1 MTQPR
6 KQALLLL
13 DEGASQRKIE
23 LQHLP
28 FTIGRLPDRDLVLP
42 DSHISRRHAQIVEEN
57 GQFFLL
63 DEGSQS
69 GTYVNNWRVQRQ
81 VLHDGDV
88 IQVGSVDAAHL
99 RFHLQDETSITS
111 LRELLAQIPDTS
123 GSESNLAKL
132 GWFVEAARRLNDY
145 GAVNEILTVLIE
157 STLQLTRAERGFVF
171 LCNSVNQ
178 LELAVGRNT
187 RSETLTDDETVS
199 RSAIEQAIQSESEF
213 IVTDTLSAEAAE
225 PSMSIIAHNLRTIIC
240 IPLRRG
246 SGSPG
251 AQKRQVL
258 GVLYLDSR
266 HQRGKLT
273 QVDSNLLN
281 VIASEAAVMVQ
292 NATMVQAEE
301 DARLYR
307 AELQIA
313 YDIQQGLM
321 KVRLPKLSY
330 AEVNAQNLP
339 CREIGGDFFDA
350 VANAEGLSVVVA
362 DVSGKGVSAA
372 MLGATLQ
379 GLIHAQLLAGQ
390 ELAQIAS
397 LANEFIC
404 GKDVG
409 KYATLVLLRL
419 APTGQVEYINCGHVQ
434 PLLQAQREVRLLT
447 NGNLPVGLLRGTS
460 YTAERFSMQPGERV
474 VIVTDGITEAED
486 RAGESFGDTAMPR
499 AIGQGTGLPQL
510 LELLST
516 FTAGAPLEDDCTV
529 LEVCYAV
536 CGTAA
541 VAEPLR

>member
-1 MTQPR
+1 MTETRQ
-6 KQALLLL
+6 QALLLL
-13 DEGASQRKIE
+13 DEGALQRRIE
-23 LQHLP
+23 LPHLP
-28 FTIGRLPDRDLVLP
+28 FTIGRLPDRDLILP
-42 DSHISRRHAQIVEEN
+42 DSHISRRHAQIAEEE
-57 GQFFLL
+57 GQFLL
-63 DEGSQS
+63 IDEGSQS
-69 GTYVNNWRVQRQ
+69 GSYVNGWRVRRQ
-81 VLHDGDV
+81 LLHDGDL
-88 IQVGSVDAAHL
+88 IQIGSVDAPHI
-99 RFHLQDETSITS
+99 RFHVQDQTGMTS
-111 LRELLAQIPDTS
+111 LRELLQQIPDTS

-171 LCNSVNQ
+171 LCNSANQ

-187 RSETLTDDETVS
+187 RSEALTDDETIS

-213 IVTDTLSAEAAE
+213 IVTDTLSVEAAE
-225 PSMSIIAHNLRTIIC
+225 PSMSILAHNLRTIIC

-246 SGSPG
+246 SGT
-251 AQKRQVL
+251 QKRQVL

-273 QVDSNLLN
+273 KVDSNLLN

-301 DARLYR
+301 DAKLYR

-321 KVRLPKLSY
+321 KVRLPRLSY
-330 AEVNAQNLP
+330 AEVHAQSLP
-339 CREIGGDFFDA
+339 CKEIGGDFYDA
-350 VANAEGLSVVVA
+350 IASEAGLSVVVA

-390 ELAQIAS
+390 QLAQIAA

-404 GKDVG
+404 GKELG

-419 APTGQVEYINCGHVQ
+419 APDGEAEYINCGHVQ
-434 PLLQAQREVRLLT
+434 PLLHRGDEVRMLT
-447 NGNLPVGLLRGTS
+447 NGNLPVGLLRGTNYS
-460 YTAERFSMQPGERV
+460 SERFTMQPGERFL
-474 VIVTDGITEAED
+474 IVTDGLTEAENQS
-486 RAGESFGDTAMPR
+486 GESFGDNAMTD
-499 AIGQGTGLPQL
+499 AVQQGSGLPQL
-510 LELLST
+510 LQMVRT
-516 FTAGAPLEDDCTV
+516 FTGGAPLEDDCTV
-529 LEVCYAV
+529 LEVCYAA
-536 CGTAA
+536 C
-541 VAEPLR
+541 

>member
-6 KQALLLL
+6 QQALLFL
-13 DEGASQRKIE
+13 DEGALQRRIE

-42 DSHISRRHAQIVEEN
+42 DPHISRRHAQIVEED

-81 VLHDGDV
+81 VLHDGDL
-88 IQVGSVDAAHL
+88 IQIGSVDAAHL
-99 RFHLQDETSITS
+99 RFHLQDETSMTS

-145 GAVNEILTVLIE
+145 GGVNEILTALIE

-171 LCNSVNQ
+171 LCNSLNR

-187 RSETLTDDETVS
+187 RNEPLIDDETVS
-199 RSAIEQAIQSESEF
+199 HSAIDQSIQSESEF

-225 PSMSIIAHNLRTIIC
+225 PSMSILAHNLRTIIC

-246 SGSPG
+246 SG

-273 QVDSNLLN
+273 KVDSNLLN

-339 CREIGGDFFDA
+339 CKEIGGDFFDA

-419 APTGQVEYINCGHVQ
+419 TPTGEAEYINCGHVQ
-434 PLLQAQREVRLLT
+434 PLLQVEQEVRLLT
-447 NGNLPVGLLRGTS
+447 NGNLPVGLLRGTH
-460 YTAERFSMQPGERV
+460 YTTERFAMQPGERV

-486 RAGESFGDTAMPR
+486 RAGESFGDTAMPK
-499 AIGQGTGLPQL
+499 AIEQGTGLPQL
-510 LELLST
+510 LELLRA
-516 FTAGAPLEDDCTV
+516 FTAGAPLEDDCTA
-529 LEVCYAV
+529 LEVCYAA
-536 CGTAA
+536 CGTT
-541 VAEPLR
+541 ET